1 MRMLKE
7 VQVRGARR
15 RTGMGTILR
24 GGTSPVTIVPFR
36 SRLARDDIRCVCG
49 RLEFGI
55 GVTVTVTLTMAI
67 AGWVRPIRVTALG
80 DGRRTRQSSWGWVA
94 MLAILLE
101 GTDE

>member
-7 VQVRGARR
+7 LRVRGARR
-15 RTGMGTILR
+15 RTGMGTIWR

-55 GVTVTVTLTMAI
+55 GVTVTVTMTMAI
-67 AGWVRPIRVTALG
+67 VRWVRSIEVTALG
-80 DGRRTRQSSWGWVA
+80 DGRRTRRWGWGWVA